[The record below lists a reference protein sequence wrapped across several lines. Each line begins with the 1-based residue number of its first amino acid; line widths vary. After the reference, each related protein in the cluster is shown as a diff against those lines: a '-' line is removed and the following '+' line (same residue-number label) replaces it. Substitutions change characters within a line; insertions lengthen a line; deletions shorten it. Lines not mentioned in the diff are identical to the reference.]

1 MGIVRRWPSASQRER
16 PQEKPKLPTPSSW
29 ILTSRTMIKLIST
42 AEVTQSV
49 VFCYGSPIR
58 PTEVGGK
65 GHPVPTGTGHGA
77 ETSRVASMGRQHC

>member
-1 MGIVRRWPSASQRER
+1 
-16 PQEKPKLPTPSSW
+16 
-29 ILTSRTMIKLIST
+29 MIKLIST

>member
-1 MGIVRRWPSASQRER
+1 
-16 PQEKPKLPTPSSW
+16 
-29 ILTSRTMIKLIST
+29 MITLIST

-77 ETSRVASMGRQHC
+77 ETSRWPAWGGSIAESRGSWPPEFFTEGSTGKEADSA